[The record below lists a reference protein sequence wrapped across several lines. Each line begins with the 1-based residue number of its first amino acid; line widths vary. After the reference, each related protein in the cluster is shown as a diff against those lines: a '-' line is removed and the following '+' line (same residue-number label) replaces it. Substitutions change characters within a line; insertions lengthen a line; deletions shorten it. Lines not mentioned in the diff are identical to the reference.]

1 MRGLA
6 RSDEAT
12 LGVASAAGGA
22 PSHPVAKAALLM
34 LGITLTIVLLAAMPL
49 VTG

>member
-12 LGVASAAGGA
+12 VGVASAAGDS
-22 PSHPVAKAALLM
+22 PSHPVGRAALLM
-34 LGITLTIVLLAAMPL
+34 LGIALAIVLLAAMPL